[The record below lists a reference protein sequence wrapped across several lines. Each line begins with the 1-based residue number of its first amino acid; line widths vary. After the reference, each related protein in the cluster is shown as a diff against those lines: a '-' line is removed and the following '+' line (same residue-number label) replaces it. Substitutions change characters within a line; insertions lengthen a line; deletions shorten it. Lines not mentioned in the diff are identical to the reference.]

1 MKSKLGKERMN
12 SKKYDLKQNH
22 ISEALSAYLD
32 DLDFK
37 IQHPN
42 DINGL
47 STGIKNL
54 DVHLNGIRPGQVILV
69 GGRPAMGKTWFAVN
83 LAYNMAITLSKENTS
98 NKQCVLYFNME
109 SNPKLLSERF
119 IAVSAD
125 MSTYDLRNETYNTE
139 EFTKV
144 ANAVRLLEK
153 LPIYIS
159 KKGYDIDSIRQE
171 IIKINSSIS
180 IGCIFIDYLQLMDR
194 KTSDCSFIM
203 NQIKELATS
212 FNIPIIVLSQLTRD
226 VENRL
231 DKHPCVTDVR
241 GFGKNRI
248 IADKILLLY
257 REIYYIKYE
266 EPIKKKK
273 ETDAHFQK
281 RLEEWTQRCK
291 DVENLCEIWIGEN
304 DDGSCGHVDTYFNPR
319 TGLFKELPD
328 EWDFL

>member
-1 MKSKLGKERMN
+1 MDNKNIELE
-12 SKKYDLKQNH
+12 QNH
-22 ISEALSAYLD
+22 ISNALSAYFD
-32 DLDFK
+32 DLNFRL
-37 IQHPN
+37 QHPN
-42 DINGL
+42 DVNGL
-47 STGIKNL
+47 STGIKSL
-54 DVHLNGIRPGQVILV
+54 DRRLNGIRPGQVILI

-83 LAYNMAITLSKENTS
+83 LAYNMATTFSKENAT
-98 NKQCVLYFNME
+98 NKKCVLYFNME
-109 SNPKLLSERF
+109 SNSQLLSERF
-119 IAVSAD
+119 IAISAD
-125 MSTYDLRNETYNTE
+125 MSIYYLRNEIYCTD

-144 ANAVRLLEK
+144 VKAVGLLEE

-159 KKGYDIDSIRQE
+159 SKGYDIDIIRRE

-226 VENRL
+226 VENRS
-231 DKHPCVTDVR
+231 DKHPHVTDVR

-257 REIYYIKYE
+257 RESYYIRWE
-266 EPIKKKK
+266 EPTKKKN
-273 ETDAHFQK
+273 ETNKHFQK
-281 RLEEWTQRCK
+281 RLEEWAQRCK
-291 DVENLCEIWIGEN
+291 DVENLCEIWIKKN
-304 DDGSCGHVDTYFNPR
+304 DDGSCGHVNTYFNPQ

-328 EWDFL
+328 EWCFL